1 MPEITEIH
9 ERQNRMSRELDDVRT
24 RLTAVETDH
33 VIANVHR
40 TNVEN
45 RLAAIEDTLRWIVKL
60 ILGAI
65 ILALLGFI
73 VQSGLPT

>member
-9 ERQNRMSRELDDVRT
+9 ERQNRTSRDLDDVRT
-24 RLTAVETDH
+24 RLTSLETDH
-33 VIANVHR
+33 AVANVHR

-45 RLAAIEDTLRWIVKL
+45 RLASIEDTLRWIVRL